1 MTNVIKQ
8 IVKGSG
14 DSQSIKMIVKDN
26 ERGPQGEQGEPG
38 VAATISV
45 GDTSTLPAGSVAT
58 VQNTG
63 TSSAAVFAFGIPK
76 GDKGEDGIA
85 ASVAIGST
93 TTLPAGYPAMVQN
106 SGTSSSA
113 ILDFSIP
120 QGKQGAQGPRGP
132 KGETGATGP
141 AGKDG
146 LDGKDGKDGKDGEDG
161 AIHYTAGT
169 GIQITDG
176 NVINATGAAVATWGG
191 IQGTLSDQT
200 DLQNALNA
208 KQNTLSAGSNIS
220 ISGNTISATDTTY
233 SAFTGA
239 TTQQAGSAGLVPAPA
254 TTDIDKYLN
263 ADGTWATPPG
273 KTYTAGSNVSI
284 SDQNVISAT
293 DTTYSAFTGATS
305 GAAGTSGLVPAPASG
320 ETSKYLKSDG
330 SWDTVTVPTVNDS
343 TVTVTNNGTSK
354 GSFTTNQA
362 SASSIALD
370 YPVIT
375 MTTTDPGEGSALA
388 ANNFIAVYGGDPIIL
403 DYSTIEINT
412 GTKWVDGSTI
422 YKKTI
427 NIGNLPNNTTKTV
440 AHNITN
446 FSTLI
451 KLEGNFT
458 NGTNSASIP
467 YSAPT
472 TSKNV
477 QAYIDATNVTIG
489 TGEDR
494 SAYSGYVTVYY
505 TKSA

>member
-1 MTNVIKQ
+1 MANVIKQ
-8 IVKGSG
+8 IVRGSG
-14 DSQSIKMIVKDN
+14 DSQSIKMIVKDS
-26 ERGPQGEQGEPG
+26 ERGPQGEQGDPG

-45 GDTSTLPAGSVAT
+45 GDTSTLPAGSAAT

-63 TSSAAVFAFGIPK
+63 SSSAAVLAFGIPK
-76 GDKGEDGIA
+76 GDKGDDGVA

-106 SGTSSSA
+106 SGTSSAA

-120 QGKQGAQGPRGP
+120 QGAQGVQGPRGQ
-132 KGETGATGP
+132 KGDTGATGSP
-141 AGKDG
+141 GRDG
-146 LDGKDGKDGKDGEDG
+146 RDGKDGKNGKDG

-239 TTQQAGSAGLVPAPA
+239 TAQQAGSAGLVPAPA

-273 KTYTAGSNVSI
+273 KTYTAGANINI
-284 SDQNVISAT
+284 SAQNEISAT
-293 DTTYSAFTGATS
+293 DTTYSTFTGTDGS
-305 GAAGTSGLVPAPASG
+305 AAGSIGLVPAPATTDAG
-320 ETSKYLKSDG
+320 KYLSAEG
-330 SWDTVTVPTVNDS
+330 IWNSLSIPTVNDA
-343 TVTVTNNGTSK
+343 TLTIQQNGVDVATFTANSSSNATANITS
-354 GSFTTNQA
+354 
-362 SASSIALD
+362 
-370 YPVIT
+370 PVIT
-375 MTTTDPGEGSALA
+375 MTTADPGEGATLTS
-388 ANNFIAVYGGDPIIL
+388 NNYIAVYGNDPIIL
-403 DYSTIEINT
+403 DYSTTEINT
-412 GTKWVDGSTI
+412 GATWVNGATI

-427 NIGNLPNNTTKTV
+427 SIGALPNNTTKTV
-440 AHNITN
+440 AHNITGL
-446 FSTLI
+446 SLLI
-451 KLEGNFT
+451 RLEGNFT
-458 NGTNSASIP
+458 NGTNSAPIP

-477 QAYIDATNVTIG
+477 QAYIDATNITIG

-494 SAYSGYVTVYY
+494 SAYSGYVTLYY
-505 TKSA
+505 TKSS